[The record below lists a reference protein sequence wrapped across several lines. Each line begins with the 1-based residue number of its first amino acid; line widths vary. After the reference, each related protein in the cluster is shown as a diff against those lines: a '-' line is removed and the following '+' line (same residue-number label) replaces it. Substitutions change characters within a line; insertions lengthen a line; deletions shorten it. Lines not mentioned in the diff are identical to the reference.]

1 MKEPLLPDLEVRTLN
16 FLLLT
21 KSTTFIIGPI
31 ATLLGY
37 IMDGIYRIGIHNV
50 AWCIIIFTVI
60 VNLLLLPL
68 TIKQQRFMKLNSIM
82 QPELMALQKKYK
94 DRKDQATQ
102 QKMMLEQQA
111 IYDKYGATP
120 TGGCL
125 TTFIQLPIMFALYQ
139 VIYRIPAYIGAI
151 KDMLMNVVTP
161 VMEQPGY
168 IDKIAELAKA
178 NNLPIDK
185 IDYSVADK
193 MVDLFG
199 KFNAAAWEELKGIFP
214 ALEKVITESSEKF
227 LGVNSFLGG
236 LNLTEAPGFKF
247 SLALLI
253 PILAGLTQWISVKTM
268 NVNNNAA
275 QNEDMPGAGAMKSM
289 NTIMP
294 IMSVFFC
301 ITFPIGIGIYWVASS
316 TVRIF
321 MQLGINQ
328 YMKKIDV
335 DKMIKSNIEKRN
347 KKREK
352 KGLPPINANATIKSA
367 NRAAEVAAKKKEMEE
382 ERGKKPITN
391 STDYYKQKR
400 ENMGTIASRARMVQD
415 YEEKKG
421 KKK

>member
-1 MKEPLLPDLEVRTLN
+1 MIGPLLPDQEVRTLN

-335 DKMIKSNIEKRN
+335 DEMIKSNIEKRN
-347 KKREK
+347 KKRER

>member
-1 MKEPLLPDLEVRTLN
+1 MN

-37 IMDGIYRIGIHNV
+37 IMDGIYRLGIHNV

-94 DRKDQATQ
+94 DKKDQANM
-102 QKMMLEQQA
+102 QKMQLEQQA

-151 KDMLMNVVTP
+151 KEMLMNVVTP
-161 VMEQPGY
+161 VMQQPGY

-185 IDYSVADK
+185 IDYNVADK

-214 ALEKVITESSEKF
+214 ALEQVITENSRNF

-253 PILAGLTQWISVKTM
+253 PILAGLTQWLSVKTM

-316 TVRIF
+316 TVRMV

-328 YMKKIDV
+328 YMKKVNV
-335 DKMIKSNIEKRN
+335 DDMIKANIEKRN
-347 KKREK
+347 KKRER

-382 ERGKKPITN
+382 ERAKKPLTN

-421 KKK
+421 KKGGK

>member
-1 MKEPLLPDLEVRTLN
+1 LLDLEVRKLN

-37 IMDGIYRIGIHNV
+37 IMDGIYRLGIHNV

-94 DRKDQATQ
+94 DKKDQANM
-102 QKMMLEQQA
+102 QKMQLEQQA

-151 KDMLMNVVTP
+151 KEMLMNVVTP
-161 VMEQPGY
+161 VMQQPGY

-185 IDYSVADK
+185 IDYNVADK

-214 ALEKVITESSEKF
+214 ALEQVITENSRNF

-253 PILAGLTQWISVKTM
+253 PILAGLTQWLSVKTM

-316 TVRIF
+316 TVRMV

-328 YMKKIDV
+328 YMKKVNV
-335 DKMIKSNIEKRN
+335 DDMIKANIEKRN
-347 KKREK
+347 KKRER

-382 ERGKKPITN
+382 ERAKKPLTN

-421 KKK
+421 KKGGK

>member
-37 IMDGIYRIGIHNV
+37 IMDGIYRLGIHNV

-82 QPELMALQKKYK
+82 QPELMALQKKYT

-185 IDYSVADK
+185 IDYTVADK

-347 KKREK
+347 KKRER

-382 ERGKKPITN
+382 ERGKKPLTN

>member
-1 MKEPLLPDLEVRTLN
+1 LPDQEVRTLN

-185 IDYSVADK
+185 IDYTVADK

-347 KKREK
+347 KKRER

-382 ERGKKPITN
+382 ERGKKPLTN

>member
-1 MKEPLLPDLEVRTLN
+1 MN

-37 IMDGIYRIGIHNV
+37 IMDGIYRLGIHNV

-335 DKMIKSNIEKRN
+335 DEMIKSNIEKRN
-347 KKREK
+347 KKRER

>member
-1 MKEPLLPDLEVRTLN
+1 MPDQEVRTLN

-335 DKMIKSNIEKRN
+335 DEMIKSNIEKRN
-347 KKREK
+347 KKRER

>member
-1 MKEPLLPDLEVRTLN
+1 MN
-16 FLLLT
+16 FP
-21 KSTTFIIGPI
+21 KRSTI
-31 ATLLGY
+31 L
-37 IMDGIYRIGIHNV
+37 
-50 AWCIIIFTVI
+50 
-60 VNLLLLPL
+60 
-68 TIKQQRFMKLNSIM
+68 S
-82 QPELMALQKKYK
+82 
-94 DRKDQATQ
+94 
-102 QKMMLEQQA
+102 
-111 IYDKYGATP
+111 
-120 TGGCL
+120 
-125 TTFIQLPIMFALYQ
+125 
-139 VIYRIPAYIGAI
+139 
-151 KDMLMNVVTP
+151 
-161 VMEQPGY
+161 
-168 IDKIAELAKA
+168 
-178 NNLPIDK
+178 
-185 IDYSVADK
+185 
-193 MVDLFG
+193 
-199 KFNAAAWEELKGIFP
+199 AWEELKGIFP

-335 DKMIKSNIEKRN
+335 DEMIKSNIEKRN
-347 KKREK
+347 KKRER

>member
-37 IMDGIYRIGIHNV
+37 IMDGIYRLGIHNV

-185 IDYSVADK
+185 IDYTVADK

-347 KKREK
+347 KKRER

-382 ERGKKPITN
+382 ERGKKPLTN

>member
-1 MKEPLLPDLEVRTLN
+1 MN

-335 DKMIKSNIEKRN
+335 DEMIKSNIEKRN
-347 KKREK
+347 KKRER

>member
-1 MKEPLLPDLEVRTLN
+1 
-16 FLLLT
+16 
-21 KSTTFIIGPI
+21 
-31 ATLLGY
+31 
-37 IMDGIYRIGIHNV
+37 MDGIYRIGIHNV

-185 IDYSVADK
+185 IDYSVANK

-335 DKMIKSNIEKRN
+335 DEMIKSNIEKRN
-347 KKREK
+347 KKRER

>member
-1 MKEPLLPDLEVRTLN
+1 MN

-37 IMDGIYRIGIHNV
+37 IMDGIYKLGIHNV
-50 AWCIIIFTVI
+50 AWCIIIFTII

-94 DRKDQATQ
+94 DKRDQATM
-102 QKMMLEQQA
+102 QKMQLEQQA

-151 KDMLMNVVTP
+151 KEMLMNVVTP
-161 VMEQPGY
+161 VMQQPGY
-168 IDKIAELAKA
+168 IDKIADLASA

-185 IDYSVADK
+185 IDYNIADK
-193 MVDLFG
+193 LVDLFG

-214 ALEKVITESSEKF
+214 ALESVIEENSQNF

-236 LNLTEAPGFKF
+236 LNLTEAPGFKL
-247 SLALLI
+247 SIALLI
-253 PILAGLTQWISVKTM
+253 PILAGLTQWLSVKTM
-268 NVNNNAA
+268 NINNASA

-301 ITFPIGIGIYWVASS
+301 VTFPIGIGIYWVASS
-316 TVRIF
+316 TVRMV

-328 YMKKIDV
+328 YMKKINV
-335 DKMIKSNIEKRN
+335 DDMIKTNIEKRN
-347 KKREK
+347 KKRER

-382 ERGKKPITN
+382 ERAKKPLTN

>member
-1 MKEPLLPDLEVRTLN
+1 MN

-37 IMDGIYRIGIHNV
+37 IMDGIYRLGIHNV

-185 IDYSVADK
+185 IDYSVANK

-335 DKMIKSNIEKRN
+335 DEMIKSNIEKRN
-347 KKREK
+347 KKRER

>member
-1 MKEPLLPDLEVRTLN
+1 
-16 FLLLT
+16 
-21 KSTTFIIGPI
+21 
-31 ATLLGY
+31 
-37 IMDGIYRIGIHNV
+37 MDGIYRIGIHNV

-185 IDYSVADK
+185 IDYTVADK

>member
-1 MKEPLLPDLEVRTLN
+1 MN

-37 IMDGIYRIGIHNV
+37 IMDGIYRLGIHNV
-50 AWCIIIFTVI
+50 AWCIIIFTII

-68 TIKQQRFMKLNSIM
+68 TIKQQRFMKLTSIM

-94 DRKDQATQ
+94 DRRDQATQ
-102 QKMMLEQQA
+102 QKMMVVQQA

-139 VIYRIPAYIGAI
+139 VIYRIPAYIGGI
-151 KDMLMNVVTP
+151 KDMLMSVVEP
-161 VMEQPGY
+161 VMQQPDY
-168 IDKIAELAKA
+168 INKIADLAKA
-178 NNLPIDK
+178 NSLPIDK
-185 IDYSVADK
+185 IDYNVADK

-214 ALEKVITESSEKF
+214 GLENIITESSEKF

-236 LNLTEAPGFKF
+236 LNLTEAPGFKL
-247 SLALLI
+247 SIALLI
-253 PILAGLTQWISVKTM
+253 PILAGLTQWLSVKTM
-268 NVNNNAA
+268 NGNNASA

-316 TVRIF
+316 TVRMV

-328 YMKKIDV
+328 YMKKVNV
-335 DKMIKSNIEKRN
+335 DDMIKTNIEKRN
-347 KKREK
+347 KKRER

-367 NRAAEVAAKKKEMEE
+367 NRAAEVAAKKKELEE
-382 ERGKKPITN
+382 EREKKPLTN

>member
-1 MKEPLLPDLEVRTLN
+1 LN

-335 DKMIKSNIEKRN
+335 DEMIKSNIEKRN
-347 KKREK
+347 KKRER

>member
-1 MKEPLLPDLEVRTLN
+1 MN

-37 IMDGIYRIGIHNV
+37 IMDGIYRLGIHNV

-185 IDYSVADK
+185 IDYTVADK

-347 KKREK
+347 KKRER

-382 ERGKKPITN
+382 ERGKKPLTN